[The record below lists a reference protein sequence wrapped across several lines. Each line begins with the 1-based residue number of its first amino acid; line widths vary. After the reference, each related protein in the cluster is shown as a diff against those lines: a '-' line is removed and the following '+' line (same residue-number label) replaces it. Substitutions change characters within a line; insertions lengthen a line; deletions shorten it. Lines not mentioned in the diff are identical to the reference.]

1 MVILRAL
8 MMLLTHLGARPRPV
22 HRSDPFGFLNL
33 ATTLARLSVFL
44 EFFWTFVLAAVLAFL
59 LRVAK
64 SRSGKSFN
72 FKLCFFKTAKIS
84 RAADLR
90 FARACVSNA
99 ICFAV

>member
-44 EFFWTFVLAAVLAFL
+44 EFFWAFLPTAILDFL

-64 SRSGKSFN
+64 SRLDKSFN
-72 FKLCFFKTAKIS
+72 VKLCVFKTANIS
-84 RAADLR
+84 RAAALR
-90 FARACVSNA
+90 FARVCVSKA